1 MVNQTR
7 SRDPVVIFGL
17 STEGYSVG
25 KALSSQGFSTMIID
39 ENLQMATDMQSP
51 QISTYHNV
59 ASLLE
64 DEPLMALIPM
74 KEAISK
80 ASSIFFAPKIR
91 KSGEEGKAE
100 LSSRLKDVAKHI
112 STGAIFF
119 FLPAVGI
126 GESEANVALIEK
138 VSGLK
143 IMEDFHYAYAP
154 FFPGETRPSV
164 FGSSLQTFDKS
175 KKSLLGLVGVNTS
188 EVCSVAIAEQ
198 YYAKLVT
205 QRLSHIAAELEA
217 YKRINDPYERMKF
230 KKLADYS
237 DTYPDDFANGLH
249 DLRVFATS
257 LDSGEPLLHII
268 SGVTRCLEDYV
279 RYLVGTI
286 RDVIKTNEL
295 KASKT
300 RVILAWSIDRY
311 SMRGEKMNMQENI
324 LHRLRD
330 LVNDVMVIQAVQDRN
345 EQSSKF
351 AGQIF
356 SENKGTVIISCSVND
371 QRSIDHMMPTA
382 NAKID
387 TIVVKGNLLCEVSD

>member
-1 MVNQTR
+1 MA
-7 SRDPVVIFGL
+7 IFGL
-17 STEGYSVG
+17 STEGYSIG
-25 KALSSQGFSTMIID
+25 KTLSSRGFSTMIID

-51 QISTYHNV
+51 QISTYHSV

-64 DEPLMALIPM
+64 DEPLMALIPVQD
-74 KEAISK
+74 AVSK
-80 ASSIFFAPKIR
+80 AGSVFFAPKIR
-91 KSGEEGKAE
+91 KRGEDGKAE

-112 STGAIFF
+112 SAGTIFF

-143 IMEDFHYAYAP
+143 TGENFHYAYAP

-164 FGSSLQTFDKS
+164 IGSSLQTFDKS
-175 KKSLLGLVGVNTS
+175 KTSLLGLLGVNTS
-188 EVCSVAIAEQ
+188 EVCSLAIAEL

-205 QRLSHIAAELEA
+205 QRLGHLAAELEA

-230 KKLADYS
+230 KKLSDYS

-257 LDSGEPLLHII
+257 LDTGEPLLHIV
-268 SGVTRCLEDYV
+268 SGVARCLEDYA
-279 RYLVGTI
+279 RYLVGAI
-286 RDVIKTNEL
+286 RDVMKKNEL
-295 KASKT
+295 RASKT

-324 LHRLRD
+324 LYRLRD
-330 LVNDVMVIQAVQDRN
+330 LVSDVVVIQAVQEGS
-345 EQSSKF
+345 EQPGKST
-351 AGQIF
+351 GQIF
-356 SENKGTVIISCSVND
+356 SEEKGTVIIPCSVND
-371 QRSIDHMMPTA
+371 QRSIEQMMPA
-382 NAKID
+382 GVHKVD
-387 TIVVKGNLLCEVSD
+387 TIVVKGNLLCEIAD